1 MWYDVIMD
9 VIGWFQLSNK
19 WMFDFFFFF
28 GDWWQKYWVLSLTLF
43 YNFGYFYNEMRFL
56 FIIIFLMVKSFK
68 IWGLNPRPWT
78 APVNSIQPLHII
90 TKKKRKFVFGKG
102 SLPLEFLEFGGCYPQ
117 NLLIVLFKKM
127 VSSKLG

>member
-1 MWYDVIMD
+1 MKFV
-9 VIGWFQLSNK
+9 S
-19 WMFDFFFFF
+19 
-28 GDWWQKYWVLSLTLF
+28 
-43 YNFGYFYNEMRFL
+43 
-56 FIIIFLMVKSFK
+56 
-68 IWGLNPRPWT
+68 PWT
-78 APVNSIQPLHII
+78 VHECTVHDWLGQIVRLGKKKKKKENAAQDSAENAESKRALHII